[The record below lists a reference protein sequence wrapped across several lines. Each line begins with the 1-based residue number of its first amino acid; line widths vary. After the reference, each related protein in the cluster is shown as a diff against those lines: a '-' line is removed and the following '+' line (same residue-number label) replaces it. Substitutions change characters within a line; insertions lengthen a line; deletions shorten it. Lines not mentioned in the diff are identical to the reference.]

1 VALPMLRTM
10 QCHPGLLFC
19 AISAFNLLIAEI
31 ELITQHHQKGNLRL
45 NGEQMA
51 SLFFLLRSVA
61 EGVELGWIFL

>member
-51 SLFFLLRSVA
+51 SLF
-61 EGVELGWIFL
+61 